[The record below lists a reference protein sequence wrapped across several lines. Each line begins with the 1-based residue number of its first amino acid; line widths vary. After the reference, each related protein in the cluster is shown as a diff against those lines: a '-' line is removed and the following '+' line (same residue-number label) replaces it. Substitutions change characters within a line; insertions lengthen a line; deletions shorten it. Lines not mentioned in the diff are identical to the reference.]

1 MPLNSSPEHC
11 EYFCLTEKVEVA
23 EFKSERLLEIGKFGF
38 WIYKTLVIEFNGG
51 LELSHLAQTA
61 YCYILYGI

>member
-1 MPLNSSPEHC
+1 M
-11 EYFCLTEKVEVA
+11 TEKVEVA